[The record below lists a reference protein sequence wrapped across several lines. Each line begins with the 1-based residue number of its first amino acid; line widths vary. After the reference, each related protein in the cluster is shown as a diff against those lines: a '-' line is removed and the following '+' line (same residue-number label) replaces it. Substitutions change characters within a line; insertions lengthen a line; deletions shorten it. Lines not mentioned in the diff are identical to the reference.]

1 MRREGYNTK
10 AAQARGS
17 RRLALLGRI
26 PGDDALPRLPPGTAR
41 VGEATA
47 RRLLLMLGLCYPV
60 ADLFVNGPSR
70 NSMNN
75 IHGELTGLEQACEQR
90 LSTIISGTLI
100 EIRDAFIVLTGPT
113 YIMLPPGM
121 EVENLV
127 VGEALIVTA
136 TSQDGRL
143 TAERIERGP
152 A

>member
-1 MRREGYNTK
+1 
-10 AAQARGS
+10 
-17 RRLALLGRI
+17 
-26 PGDDALPRLPPGTAR
+26 
-41 VGEATA
+41 
-47 RRLLLMLGLCYPV
+47 
-60 ADLFVNGPSR
+60 
-70 NSMNN
+70 MNN